1 MRKSCLSLIL
11 LLVVLLCVG
20 CGREEKPAYPGEVYI
35 YDSLGLLS
43 TEETTQ
49 LWQIMHRLSEYGNVA
64 FVTTKVTRGTTDYY
78 ASSLYDSMFGTESG
92 IIFIIDM
99 GQRVVYIETDGYIGD
114 YITRGKARVIADNV
128 WTYARDFEYY
138 TCAAKAFEQ
147 AEKVITGGYI
157 PQPMVYASNAVLA
170 VIVGLVLNFLLLRAL
185 NRKKE
190 MTSVKELNKFVVGV
204 TRIHSTKRNIVRTKV
219 VHFANSSGGGF
230 RGGGGFG
237 GGGHGS
243 HGGGHGF

>member
-43 TEETTQ
+43 PEENTQ
-49 LWQIMHRLSEYGNVA
+49 LWQIMHRLTEYGNVA
-64 FVTTKVTRGTTDYY
+64 FVTTKVTRGTTDYFAMSQY
-78 ASSLYDSMFGTESG
+78 NRLFGTESG
-92 IIFIIDM
+92 ILFIIDM
-99 GQRVVYIETDGYIGD
+99 GNRNVFIWTDGYIGS
-114 YITRGKARVIADNV
+114 YITRGKARVITDNV
-128 WTYARDFEYY
+128 AEYATRFQYY

-237 GGGHGS
+237 GGGHG
-243 HGGGHGF
+243 HGGGHRF

>member
-1 MRKSCLSLIL
+1 MRRVSLGLVL
-11 LLVVLLCVG
+11 LIAVILCVG
-20 CGREEKPAYPGEVYI
+20 CGRKEKPTVRGEIIIEDYA
-35 YDSLGLLS
+35 SLLTS
-43 TEETTQ
+43 EEEA
-49 LWQIMHRLSEYGNVA
+49 RLSVTMNRLTEYGNVA
-64 FVTTKVTRGTTDYY
+64 FITTSISRGTTDYFAMSQY
-78 ASSLYDSMFGTESG
+78 NRLFGTESG
-92 IIFIIDM
+92 ILFIIDM
-99 GQRVVYIETDGYIGD
+99 GNRNVFIWTDGYIGS
-114 YITRGKARVIADNV
+114 YITRGKARVITDNV
-128 WTYARDFEYY
+128 AEYATHFQYY

-237 GGGHGS
+237 GGGHIG
-243 HGGGHGF
+243 HGGGHRF

>member
-20 CGREEKPAYPGEVYI
+20 CGREEKPTVRGEIIIEDYA
-35 YDSLGLLS
+35 SLLTS
-43 TEETTQ
+43 EEKA
-49 LWQIMHRLSEYGNVA
+49 RLSVTMNRLTEYGNVA
-64 FVTTKVTRGTTDYY
+64 FITTSVSRGTTDYFAMSQY
-78 ASSLYDSMFGTESG
+78 NRLFGTESG
-92 IIFIIDM
+92 ILFIIDM
-99 GQRVVYIETDGYIGD
+99 GNRNVFIWTNGYIGS
-114 YITRGKARVIADNV
+114 YITRGKARVITDNV
-128 WTYARDFEYY
+128 AEYATRFQYY

-237 GGGHGS
+237 GGGHIG
-243 HGGGHGF
+243 HGGGHRF

>member
-1 MRKSCLSLIL
+1 
-11 LLVVLLCVG
+11 VVLLCVG

-43 TEETTQ
+43 PEENTQ
-49 LWQIMHRLSEYGNVA
+49 LWQIMHRLTEYGNVA
-64 FVTTKVTRGTTDYY
+64 FVTTKVTRGTTDYFAMSQY
-78 ASSLYDSMFGTESG
+78 NRLFGTESG
-92 IIFIIDM
+92 ILFIIDM
-99 GQRVVYIETDGYIGD
+99 GNRNVFIWTDGYIGS
-114 YITRGKARVIADNV
+114 YITRGKARVITDNV
-128 WTYARDFEYY
+128 AEYATRFQYY

-237 GGGHGS
+237 GGGHG
-243 HGGGHGF
+243 HGGGHRF

>member
-20 CGREEKPAYPGEVYI
+20 CGREEKPAHPGEVYI

-43 TEETTQ
+43 PEETTQ
-49 LWQIMHRLSEYGNVA
+49 LWQIMHRLTEYGNVA
-64 FVTTKVTRGTTDYY
+64 FITTSVSRGTTDYFAMSQY
-78 ASSLYDSMFGTESG
+78 NRLFGTESG
-92 IIFIIDM
+92 ILFIIDM
-99 GQRVVYIETDGYIGD
+99 GNRNVFIWTNGYIGS
-114 YITRGKARVIADNV
+114 YITRGKARVITDNV
-128 WTYARDFEYY
+128 AEYATHFQYY

-237 GGGHGS
+237 GGGHIG
-243 HGGGHGF
+243 HGGGHRF